1 MPSQEVGTRLPLGQ
15 KPKSLCAVPP
25 MSCSRA
31 WLGLWSGLSFGSG
44 SGFGFELGLGFG
56 FGFEFGFGFGFG
68 FGLELE
74 CRP

>member
-1 MPSQEVGTRLPLGQ
+1 MPSQEVSTRLPLGQ

-31 WLGLWSGLSFGSG
+31 WLGFGL
-44 SGFGFELGLGFG
+44 GFGLGLGLGLGLAFGLGFG
-56 FGFEFGFGFGFG
+56 FGF
-68 FGLELE
+68 GLGLE